1 MRLLNEIIHENES
14 MTGKWRLKDIQDE
27 RTSEAKRGWL
37 VLKVITYDAA
47 NIWESN
53 AFLANG
59 VTWIS
64 KCFEW
69 CELITRA
76 RNGGVGFME
85 IFEWKFMDV
94 NVNMESG
101 YEYDQMNTGGLEENW
116 LCELW
121 NGIRD

>member
-1 MRLLNEIIHENES
+1 M
-14 MTGKWRLKDIQDE
+14 G
-27 RTSEAKRGWL
+27 
-37 VLKVITYDAA
+37 
-47 NIWESN
+47 
-53 AFLANG
+53 
-59 VTWIS
+59 
-64 KCFEW
+64 
-69 CELITRA
+69 
-76 RNGGVGFME
+76 GGVGIME

>member
-1 MRLLNEIIHENES
+1 MCFIIGFRFVFSYEIMRLLNEIIHENES

-64 KCFEW
+64 KCFE
-69 CELITRA
+69 
-76 RNGGVGFME
+76 
-85 IFEWKFMDV
+85 
-94 NVNMESG
+94 
-101 YEYDQMNTGGLEENW
+101 
-116 LCELW
+116 
-121 NGIRD
+121 

>member
-1 MRLLNEIIHENES
+1 M
-14 MTGKWRLKDIQDE
+14 DF
-27 RTSEAKRGWL
+27 
-37 VLKVITYDAA
+37 KVFRMMWV
-47 NIWESN
+47 NNKSQ
-53 AFLANG
+53 
-59 VTWIS
+59 
-64 KCFEW
+64 EW
-69 CELITRA
+69 
-76 RNGGVGFME
+76 GVGIME